1 MAKSQWPVDGK
12 PGKNWKVTSPFGY
25 RVHPIKKTKKHHNGV
40 DIWKGGEPTY
50 LEAWADGKV
59 IAVKPN
65 DSPTSGGHSVI
76 VQSTVMGKKVTWT
89 YFHMVKGSIKVKK
102 GQRIEAGTI
111 IGKMGATGFATGK
124 HLHWEIWAGHIKGQ
138 PMAGFHNGKGYYD
151 PMKFCKAVIEF
162 EKAHVEAGKE
172 TPAAAPVTLAPS
184 HSVAEI
190 PTQEEPDDPIEVPAE
205 EVTAPVATATPDKA
219 TTAPVAAKEDF
230 DAMPILKVGSKGSA
244 VKILQKQL
252 GITAD
257 GDFGPKTK
265 AAVIAFQE
273 KHSLKA
279 EGVVGPATWNALE
292 D

>member
-12 PGKNWKVTSPFGY
+12 PHKAWKVTSPFGW
-25 RVHPIKKTKKHHNGV
+25 RMHPIKKTKKHHNGV

-89 YFHMVKGSIKVKK
+89 YFHMVKGSIKVKV
-102 GQRIEAGTI
+102 GQKIEAGTI

-151 PMKFCKAVIEF
+151 PMTFCKAVMAF
-162 EKAHVEAGKE
+162 EAAHAEADKE
-172 TPAAAPVTLAPS
+172 TPESAPVTLAPS
-184 HSVAEI
+184 HSVSDI
-190 PTQEEPDDPIEVPAE
+190 PTVKIPTNPVVVKEPVVTPA
-205 EVTAPVATATPDKA
+205 A
-219 TTAPVAAKEDF
+219 AAKLVKTPLEVF
-230 DAMPILKVGSKGSA
+230 LKKGSKGEDVKYLQQQLGLPIDGSFGQTTHAA
-244 VKILQKQL
+244 VVALQKKHKL
-252 GITAD
+252 TAD
-257 GDFGPKTK
+257 GIVGPKTWK
-265 AAVIAFQE
+265 AI
-273 KHSLKA
+273 
-279 EGVVGPATWNALE
+279 G
-292 D
+292 